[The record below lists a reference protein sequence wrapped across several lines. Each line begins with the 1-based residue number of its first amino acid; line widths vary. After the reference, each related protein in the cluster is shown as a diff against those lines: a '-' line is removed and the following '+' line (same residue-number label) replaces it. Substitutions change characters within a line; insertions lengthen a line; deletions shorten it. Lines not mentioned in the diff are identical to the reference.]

1 MTTLKDIDLEGYR
14 PAFSPTQQGMPILP
28 PSGNPSMSLTPYPDL
43 DDEAPRGGAIV
54 WLLVADALA
63 LLCGALAG
71 TVWLI
76 RAMLR

>member
-1 MTTLKDIDLEGYR
+1 M
-14 PAFSPTQQGMPILP
+14 
-28 PSGNPSMSLTPYPDL
+28 TPYPLQDI

-54 WLLVADALA
+54 WLLLADLVI

-71 TVWLI
+71 AVWLI